1 MNLVWFSETRWDYMR
16 LRKQHIL
23 SELAKR
29 HNILFIEPYTLGH
42 NRPFSFRRTGPV
54 SVYTLPTIRPSPFRW
69 LNFLMK
75 TPLAWLYYI
84 LMYPVLFAR
93 LGEVLRGSRIICSN
107 VYFIPMVKWFARS
120 YYWDFNDDP
129 EQFGPL
135 PRWSSKSLH
144 RFLRRADGVFVPSML
159 YEKRLTRLTNRP
171 VHYLPN
177 GIETAGFQIQSPAER
192 NGVCYLGAILDWSF
206 DSDLVKYLARRL
218 PKGSIHVYGHVT
230 RTMQAEINELTT
242 RHGIIY
248 HGTLDYNDIPS
259 TLMTYQVGIVPLKDK
274 PEIRRA
280 ASSKVL
286 QYLAAGLMVVSR
298 PMLEYENFSPCIQF
312 KVRKQEFAEA
322 VISYLSNP
330 VYDDQLHE
338 KLSERDWKNL
348 AAKIEQIIA

>member
-29 HNILFIEPYTLGH
+29 HNVLFIEPYTLGH

-54 SVYTLPTIRPSPFRW
+54 SVYTLPTLRPSPFRW

-93 LGEVLRGSRIICSN
+93 LREILRGSRIICSN
-107 VYFIPMVKWFARS
+107 VYFIPMVRWFAKP

-129 EQFGPL
+129 EQFGPM
-135 PRWSSKSLH
+135 PKWSLKGFY
-144 RFLRRADGVFVPSML
+144 RFLGRANGVFAPSRL
-159 YEKRLTRLTNRP
+159 YEKRLRRITTP

-177 GIETAGFQIQSPAER
+177 GIEMAGFQIQPPAER
-192 NGVCYLGAILDWSF
+192 RGVCYFGAVLDWSF
-206 DSDLVKYLARRL
+206 DSDLMKYLARRL
-218 PKGSIHVYGHVT
+218 PKGSIHVYGHVA
-230 RTMQAEINELTT
+230 RTMQTKFKELAA

-248 HGTLDYNDIPS
+248 HGILDYDDIPS
-259 TLMTYQVGIVPLKDK
+259 VLMTYLVGIVPLKDK

-322 VISYLSNP
+322 VINYLSNP
-330 VYDDQLHE
+330 VRDDQLHE